1 MKPVATHLRPGDF
14 VEVRSPREILETLD
28 ADGTLDKLPFMP
40 EMADCCGR
48 RFTVSQRVVKTCYY
62 GTHSGMRKF
71 PAEDVVLLEGL
82 RCSGAAHDGCQ
93 KACTIFW
100 REGWL
105 RKVEG
110 AGTIPSAV
118 DPVSAQQLL
127 ARLKTTTGPKTY
139 FCQASEILNATS
151 ELSRWERFGK
161 SLSEVRAGNCGLL
174 EMAQRISIWLFW
186 RVRRVFLG
194 AYARGNQTLTPVE
207 SLNLRSGE
215 WIEIKPLASI
225 ATTLNEKAHNRGLY
239 FTPAM
244 GQMCG
249 EQHRVERKVE
259 KIIVD
264 GTGEMRQLRNTVFL
278 EGSLCGCACVAFGG
292 CPRGEFAYWRE
303 IWLSRTPSAVEP
315 SCEEHHAAEEKPV
328 LISEIAEPR
337 SL

>member
-1 MKPVATHLRPGDF
+1 
-14 VEVRSPREILETLD
+14 
-28 ADGTLDKLPFMP
+28 MP
-40 EMADCCGR
+40 EMVDFCGR
-48 RFTVSQRVVKTCYY
+48 RFRVSQRVVKTCYY
-62 GTHSGMRKF
+62 GTRSGMRKF
-71 PAEDVVLLEGL
+71 PAEDVVLLEEL

-100 REGWL
+100 REAWL

-110 AGTIPSAV
+110 AGTIPSTV
-118 DPVSAQQLL
+118 DPVSAQQLR

-151 ELSRWERFGK
+151 ELSRWERLGK

-174 EMAQRISIWLFW
+174 EMAQRIGIWLFW
-186 RVRRVFLG
+186 RIRRIFLG
-194 AYARGNQTLTPVE
+194 AYARGTQTSTPVE
-207 SLNLRSGE
+207 SLNLRAGE
-215 WIEIKPLASI
+215 RIEVKPLASI
-225 ATTLNEKAHNRGLY
+225 AKTLNEKAHNRGLY

-244 GQMCG
+244 GRSCG
-249 EQHRVERKVE
+249 EQYRVERKVE

-303 IWLSRTPSAVEP
+303 IWLSRAPSAVGP
-315 SCEEHHAAEEKPV
+315 SCEQHRAAEEEPA
-328 LISEIAEPR
+328 LISQSDEPH